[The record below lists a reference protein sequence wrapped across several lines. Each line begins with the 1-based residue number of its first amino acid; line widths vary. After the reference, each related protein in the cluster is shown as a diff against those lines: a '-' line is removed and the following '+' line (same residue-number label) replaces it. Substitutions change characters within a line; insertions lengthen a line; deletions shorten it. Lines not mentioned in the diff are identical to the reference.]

1 MYSDEG
7 VREIIT
13 PDWGEVFMDTTI
25 HYFYQH
31 NAVCIV

>member
-1 MYSDEG
+1 MRG
-7 VREIIT
+7 CGKLLCPT
-13 PDWGEVFMDTTI
+13 GEVFMDTTI